1 MALQSLTEDRV
12 DRAMHTLA
20 ETDAEVADAKVA
32 VMRSEMKAKSIEALI
47 YTALTG
53 SIEDRKQSVRLD
65 PRFEQAWEDH
75 FKAVA
80 LHERL
85 KNFRERE
92 VLVVELYRSVLS
104 ARKQGMSI

>member
-1 MALQSLTEDRV
+1 MALKSLTEDRV
-12 DRAMHTLA
+12 DSAMHKLA

-32 VMRSEMKAKSIEALI
+32 VLRSELKAKSVEALI

-53 SIEDRKQSVRLD
+53 SIEDRKQAVRLD

-75 FKAVA
+75 FKAVG

-85 KNFRERE
+85 KNYRERE

-104 ARKQGMSI
+104 ARKAGMTI

>member
-1 MALQSLTEDRV
+1 MALTSLTEDRV

-32 VMRSEMKAKSIEALI
+32 VLRSEMKAKSVEALI

-53 SIEDRKQSVRLD
+53 SIEDRKQAVRLD
-65 PRFEQAWEDH
+65 PRFEGAWEDH

-104 ARKQGMSI
+104 ARKAGMVV

>member
-1 MALQSLTEDRV
+1 
-12 DRAMHTLA
+12 MHTLA

-32 VMRSEMKAKSIEALI
+32 VLRSEMKAKSVEALI

-53 SIEDRKQSVRLD
+53 SIEDRKQAVRLD
-65 PRFEQAWEDH
+65 PRFEGAWEDH

-104 ARKQGMSI
+104 ARKAGMVV

>member
-32 VMRSEMKAKSIEALI
+32 VLRSELKAKSVEALI

-53 SIEDRKQSVRLD
+53 SIEDRKQAVRLD
-65 PRFEQAWEDH
+65 PRFETAWEDH

-80 LHERL
+80 IHERL

-92 VLVVELYRSVLS
+92 VLVVDLYRSVLS
-104 ARKQGMSI
+104 ARKAGMVI

>member
-1 MALQSLTEDRV
+1 
-12 DRAMHTLA
+12 MHTLA

-32 VMRSEMKAKSIEALI
+32 VLRSELKAKSVEALI
-47 YTALTG
+47 YTSLTG
-53 SIEDRKQSVRLD
+53 SIEDKKQGVRLD
-65 PRFEQAWEDH
+65 PRFEAAWEDH

-104 ARKQGMSI
+104 ARKAGMTI